1 LGGSFIMPPVGLRPP
16 GGTPGSQRASLPGS
30 KGNNNSALM
39 DAAPIAKPGLGS
51 VDMLRLD
58 NRIYVTVSNTEEAND
73 VFNFTEN

>member
-1 LGGSFIMPPVGLRPP
+1 
-16 GGTPGSQRASLPGS
+16 
-30 KGNNNSALM
+30 M